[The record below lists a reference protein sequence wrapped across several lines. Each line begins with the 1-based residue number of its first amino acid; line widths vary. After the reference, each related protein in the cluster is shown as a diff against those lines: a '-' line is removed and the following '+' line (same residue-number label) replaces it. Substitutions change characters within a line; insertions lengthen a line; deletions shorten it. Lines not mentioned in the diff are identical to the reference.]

1 MPTYE
6 NPVTDAAEAY
16 EALRGLAHATRSWD
30 EPAETYRVIGEV
42 VAGIRCLGQVL
53 DQLAGGVFA
62 SPPRD
67 GICRPASFSAPTP

>member
-30 EPAETYRVIGEV
+30 EPAETYRVIGELV
-42 VAGIRCLGQVL
+42 ELWLDRQAKQQPDPKPTKPMRIRAQHNS
-53 DQLAGGVFA
+53 DIRSHAHA
-62 SPPRD
+62 
-67 GICRPASFSAPTP
+67 